1 MRVYTASMDLE
12 VIVNQPYKSFKS
24 PFKSVD
30 LNSFVILTGKNGA
43 GKSQLLQI
51 IEGKQYINRSM
62 PSCVASLN
70 INGENPV
77 IDDILGIFDWHM
89 PQAPG
94 AGMSELQTYSNQ
106 IHSAVMNI
114 WANSLPDFNLFSRV
128 QREELGR
135 IATELKS
142 LGFNNNGNLPSLDDV
157 MSRLSA
163 NFAKQSAQIVNERI
177 ATKIYDWH
185 FDAIE
190 NQKSYNQ
197 ATNPIKIFNK
207 LCKDFETE
215 YHLPD
220 LKNLRLPYVPQLENN
235 QGDKVAWS
243 ELSSGEQVLFRIICW
258 LFYYHVDK
266 SLYPKLLLLD
276 EPDAHLTPKMIH
288 KLIGNIQN
296 VIVDKMGIA
305 VIMTTH
311 SPNTVAL
318 CDEQAL
324 HELTNDNKS
333 NHNII
338 KISRHEALTKFSE
351 GLLFVQEDTRLVF
364 VEGKDD
370 LPFYQKLHSTSII
383 WHGLNT
389 IPSMK
394 FIAASTARPDHG
406 GCTKVIEMVPRF
418 IDSSIES
425 LVHGFIDNDNSN
437 KPQKGISV
445 LDRYSIESYLYDPLL
460 IAAYLVNNGKHKGL
474 IKSMDTLETGEHVRL
489 VNTSGLLQQV
499 ADEIIG
505 LLESNVSA
513 QKVIKDSGFGSKK
526 NTVSWRI
533 KGHKKPI
540 TYQLPEW
547 FVRIKKKDL
556 LSNVIRD
563 NGSPF
568 KDLLSDGGQYVA
580 IETMGAIPD
589 DIFTK
594 LEFIQK

>member
-1 MRVYTASMDLE
+1 MDLE
-12 VIVNQPYKSFKS
+12 VIVNQPYKSFKT
-24 PFKSVD
+24 PFKING
-30 LNSFVILTGKNGA
+30 LNKFVILTGKNGA

-51 IEGKQYINRSM
+51 IEGKQYINRNA
-62 PSCVASLN
+62 PACVASLS

-77 IDDILGIFDWHM
+77 IDDILGIFDWNM

-94 AGMSELQTYSNQ
+94 AGMSELQSYSSQ
-106 IHSAVMNI
+106 IHSAVINI
-114 WANSLPDFNLFSRV
+114 WGNSQPEPALFSRA
-128 QREELGR
+128 QREELGI
-135 IATELKS
+135 IAAELAS
-142 LGFNNNGNLPSLDDV
+142 LGFNNRGNAPSLDDV
-157 MSRLSA
+157 VSRLSA
-163 NFAKQSAQIVNERI
+163 NFAKQSAQIINERI
-177 ATKIYDWH
+177 AAKIYDWH
-185 FDAIE
+185 FDATE
-190 NQKSYNQ
+190 NHKPYSQ
-197 ATNPIKIFNK
+197 ASNPIKIFNK

-215 YHLPD
+215 YRLPD
-220 LKNLRLPYVPQLENN
+220 LNSLRLPYLPQLENG

-258 LFYYHVDK
+258 LFYYQVDK
-266 SLYPKLLLLD
+266 SIYPTLLLLD

-324 HELTNDNKS
+324 YELTKDAKS
-333 NHNII
+333 NHSII

-383 WHGLNT
+383 WHGLKT

-394 FIAASTARPDHG
+394 FIAASAARPDHG
-406 GCTKVIEMVPRF
+406 GCTKVMEMVPRF
-418 IDSSIES
+418 ADSSIES
-425 LVHGFIDNDNSN
+425 LVHGIIDNDNSN

-445 LDRYSIESYLYDPLL
+445 LDRYSLESYLYDPLL
-460 IAAYLVNNGKHKGL
+460 IAAHLVNNGKHKGF
-474 IKSMDTLETGEHVRL
+474 IKAMETLETGEHVCL
-489 VNTSGLLQQV
+489 INTSGLLQQV
-499 ADEIIG
+499 VDEIIN
-505 LLESNVSA
+505 LLEANPNA
-513 QKVIKDSGFGSKK
+513 QKVIKASGFSSKRS
-526 NTVSWRI
+526 TVSWLI
-533 KGHKKPI
+533 KGNKRPVL
-540 TYQLPEW
+540 YNLPEW
-547 FVRIKKKDL
+547 YIRLKKKDL

-568 KDLLSDGGQYVA
+568 KNLLSGAGQYIA
-580 IETMGAIPD
+580 IETMGAVPV
-589 DIFTK
+589 DIFDELK
-594 LEFIQK
+594 LIQK